1 MSPVDQPKTKPA
13 AVLFLAFNRP
23 DLFRRVSGAVGQA
36 GPRPVFVS
44 IDGPRAGRPDDTI
57 LCGEVRKLAESLEW
71 ATEVHLKAEPQ
82 NLGCGRA
89 VSSAISWA
97 LSQVEELIII
107 EDDCL
112 PATSFLL
119 MCDELLQRYRDD
131 ERVMQIAGTNW
142 GAAEDRYGGHSYAFN
157 AFAPIW
163 GWATWRRAWQ
173 YYEFRMESWP
183 RIKSSGLIDGM
194 ALSPRFRKIMQYEWD
209 MVYAG
214 GGTWDHQWQYT
225 VLRQN
230 GLSISPHRNL
240 VANLGF
246 RADATNYTGL
256 DRVFS
261 FLPVEQIDFPLKHPP
276 EVMRNASVEAVF
288 DKIYW
293 QKLGWPIRL
302 YRQLVRNERIRSVL
316 RAVARKVLPK
326 PS

>member
-1 MSPVDQPKTKPA
+1 MPA
-13 AVLFLAFNRP
+13 AVLFLTFNRP
-23 DLFRRVSGAVGQA
+23 DLFRRVADAVGQA
-36 GPRPVFVS
+36 GPRQVFVS

-57 LCGEVRKLAESLEW
+57 LCSEVRKLAQSLEW
-71 ATEVHLKAEPQ
+71 ATQIHLKAEQ
-82 NLGCGRA
+82 NNMGCGPA
-89 VSSAISWA
+89 VASAISWA

-112 PATSFLL
+112 PDPSFLIF
-119 MCDELLQRYRDD
+119 CDELLQRYRDD
-131 ERVMQIAGTNW
+131 ERVMQIAGNNW
-142 GAAEDRYGGHSYAFN
+142 GAAEERYGGYSYAFN

-173 YYEFRMESWP
+173 HYDFKMESWP
-183 RIKSSGLIDGM
+183 RIKASGLIEGM
-194 ALSPRFRKIMQYEWD
+194 ALSPRFRKVMQYEFER
-209 MVYAG
+209 VYAG
-214 GGTWDHQWQYT
+214 EGTWDHQWQYA

-230 GLSISPHRNL
+230 GLSISPQRNL

-261 FLPVEQIDFPLKHPP
+261 FLPVEPLAFPLKHPP
-276 EVMRNASVEAVF
+276 EVMRNASVESVF
-288 DKIYW
+288 EKIYW

-302 YRQLVRNERIRSVL
+302 YRRLVRNERL
-316 RAVARKVLPK
+316 RALLRVMARKVLRR